1 MLHRILLAP
10 VLLAAALVSLASAQ
24 PAPGLAPPAASTV
37 QPSLPD
43 PSLPDLSLQGPATPS
58 GRLRAMEAQ
67 YPPWQRGENNDAVD
81 RGLEFTVAPVD
92 VLSDFHGSI
101 DHPDLVLYVSGNYF
115 FAVRGVVDAFGEAYP
130 RYRGN
135 VYYETLP
142 PGLLIKQMEAGG
154 RVTSGN
160 MTWTAKPDVF
170 MAELSASNELVG
182 RGKLL
187 APVVAFATN
196 DLTIMVPAGNPAHIR
211 GLADLDRAGLALAMP
226 NPQFEGVARQIR
238 ASLVKAGGEALAEA
252 VYGAKVR
259 NGESILTRI
268 HHRQTPLFLMQGLAQ
283 SGVTWRSEAIFQ
295 EKIGNPI
302 GHVDIPAD
310 QNTLA
315 VYSAALV
322 PDAPHPEAARAWL
335 DFIKSDAAFAVF
347 ERFGF
352 KRYAPQ
358 PR

>member
-1 MLHRILLAP
+1 MSLRISLAP
-10 VLLAAALVSLASAQ
+10 VLLAVALASPASSQ
-24 PAPGLAPPAASTV
+24 PAPGTQQPGASTS
-37 QPSLPD
+37 QPSVPG
-43 PSLPDLSLQGPATPS
+43 PSTPS
-58 GRLRAMEAQ
+58 GRLRAIEAQ
-67 YPPWQRGENNDAVD
+67 YPPWQRGENNSAVD
-81 RGLEFTVAPVD
+81 RGLEFTVAPAD

-115 FAVRGVVDAFGEAYP
+115 FAVRGVVDAFEAAHP

-154 RVTSGN
+154 KVTSGN

-170 MAELSASNELVG
+170 MAELSASNDLVQQ
-182 RGKLL
+182 GKL
-187 APVVAFATN
+187 AGPVLAFATN
-196 DLTIMVPAGNPAHIR
+196 DLTIMVPAGNPAHVT
-211 GLADLDRAGLALAMP
+211 GLADLGRAGLALAMP
-226 NPQFEGVARQIR
+226 NPAFEGVARQIR

-252 VYGAKVR
+252 VYGAKVK
-259 NGESILTRI
+259 NGETILTRI
-268 HHRQTPLFLMQGLAQ
+268 HHRQTPLFLMQRLAE

-302 GHVDIPAD
+302 GHVDIPAE

-315 VYSAALV
+315 IYSAALV

-335 DFIKSDAAFAVF
+335 EFIRSDAAFRVF
-347 ERFGF
+347 EPYGF
-352 KRYAPQ
+352 RRYEAKP
-358 PR
+358 

>member
-1 MLHRILLAP
+1 MLHRISLAP
-10 VLLAAALVSLASAQ
+10 VLLAVALASPASPQ
-24 PAPGLAPPAASTV
+24 PAPGSPPPGASTA
-37 QPSLPD
+37 QLSMPGPS
-43 PSLPDLSLQGPATPS
+43 TPS
-58 GRLRAMEAQ
+58 GRLRATEAQ

-115 FAVRGVVDAFGEAYP
+115 FAVRGVVDAFGQAYP

-142 PGLLIKQMEAGG
+142 PGLLIKQMDAGG
-154 RVTSGN
+154 KVTSGN

-170 MAELSASNELVG
+170 MAELSASNELVR
-182 RGKLL
+182 RGKL
-187 APVVAFATN
+187 AGPVVAFATN
-196 DLTIMVPAGNPAHIR
+196 DLTIMVPAGNPAHIA
-211 GLADLDRAGLALAMP
+211 GLADLGRASLALAMP
-226 NPQFEGVARQIR
+226 NPQFEGVATQIR

-259 NGESILTRI
+259 SGETILTRI
-268 HHRQTPLFLMQGLAQ
+268 HHRQTPLFLMQRLAD

-302 GHVDIPAD
+302 GHVDIPAE

-315 VYSAALV
+315 IYSAALV

-335 DFIKSDAAFAVF
+335 EFIKSDAAFRVF
-347 ERFGF
+347 EQYGF
-352 KRYAPQ
+352 RRYEAKTTSP
-358 PR
+358 

>member
-10 VLLAAALVSLASAQ
+10 VLLAVALASPASAQ
-24 PAPGLAPPAASTV
+24 PAPGASPPGVSSAQPAPP
-37 QPSLPD
+37 
-43 PSLPDLSLQGPATPS
+43 GPATPS

-115 FAVRGVVDAFGEAYP
+115 FAVRGVVDAFGQAYP

-142 PGLLIKQMEAGG
+142 PGLLIKQMDAGG
-154 RVTSGN
+154 KVTSGN

-170 MAELSASNELVG
+170 MAELSASNELV
-182 RGKLL
+182 RQGKLA
-187 APVVAFATN
+187 APVIAFATN
-196 DLTIMVPAGNPAHIR
+196 DLTIMVPAGNPAHIA
-211 GLADLDRAGLALAMP
+211 GLADLAHAGLALAMP
-226 NPQFEGVARQIR
+226 NPAFEGVARQIR

-259 NGESILTRI
+259 NGETILTRI
-268 HHRQTPLFLMQGLAQ
+268 HHRQTPLLLMQGLAQ
-283 SGVTWRSEAIFQ
+283 TGVTWRSEAIFQ
-295 EKIGNPI
+295 EKIGNAI
-302 GHVDIPAD
+302 GHVDIPPE

-322 PDAPHPEAARAWL
+322 PDAPHAEAARAWL

-347 ERFGF
+347 EQYGF
-352 KRYAPQ
+352 KRYTP
-358 PR
+358 

>member
-1 MLHRILLAP
+1 MSHRISLAP
-10 VLLAAALVSLASAQ
+10 VLLAVALASPAPAQ
-24 PAPGLAPPAASTV
+24 PAPGASRPSLSTA
-37 QPSLPD
+37 QPSAP
-43 PSLPDLSLQGPATPS
+43 GAATPS
-58 GRLRAMEAQ
+58 GRLRETEAQ

-81 RGLEFTVAPVD
+81 RGFEFTVAPVD

-142 PGLLIKQMEAGG
+142 PGLLIKQVDAGG
-154 RVTSGN
+154 KITSGN

-170 MAELSASNELVG
+170 MAELSASNELVR
-182 RGKLL
+182 RGKLVG
-187 APVVAFATN
+187 PVVAFATN
-196 DLTIMVPAGNPAHIR
+196 DLTIMVRAGNPARIS
-211 GLADLDRAGLALAMP
+211 GLPDLGRVGLALAMP
-226 NPQFEGVARQIR
+226 NPQFEGVATQIR
-238 ASLVKAGGEALAEA
+238 ASLVKAGGEALAEV

-259 NGESILTRI
+259 NGETILTRI
-268 HHRQTPLFLMQGLAQ
+268 HHRQTPLFLMQGLAET
-283 SGVTWRSEAIFQ
+283 GVTWRSEAIFQ

-302 GHVDIPAD
+302 GHVDIPAE

-322 PDAPHPEAARAWL
+322 PDAPHLEAARAWL
-335 DFIKSDAAFAVF
+335 DFIRSDAAFEVF
-347 ERFGF
+347 EQFGF
-352 KRYAPQ
+352 GRYDTKAKSP
-358 PR
+358 

>member
-1 MLHRILLAP
+1 MSHRISLAT
-10 VLLAAALVSLASAQ
+10 VLLAVALACPASAQ
-24 PAPGLAPPAASTV
+24 PAPGTQPPSASAA
-37 QPSLPD
+37 QPSMPG
-43 PSLPDLSLQGPATPS
+43 PSTPS

-67 YPPWQRGENNDAVD
+67 YPPWQRGENNPTVD
-81 RGLEFTVAPVD
+81 RGLEFTVPPAD

-142 PGLLIKQMEAGG
+142 PGLLIKQMDAGG
-154 RVTSGN
+154 KVTSGN

-170 MAELSASNELVG
+170 MAELLASNELV
-182 RGKLL
+182 RQGKL
-187 APVVAFATN
+187 AGPVVAFATN
-196 DLTIMVPAGNPAHIR
+196 DLTIMVPKGNPAHVT
-211 GLADLDRAGLALAMP
+211 GLADLGRAGLALAMP
-226 NPQFEGVARQIR
+226 NPAFEGVARQIR

-252 VYGAKVR
+252 VYGIKVQS
-259 NGESILTRI
+259 GETILTRI
-268 HHRQTPLFLMQGLAQ
+268 HHRQTPLFLMQGLAET
-283 SGVTWRSEAIFQ
+283 GVTWRSEAIFQ

-302 GHVDIPAD
+302 GHVDIPAE

-322 PDAPHPEAARAWL
+322 PDAPHLEAARAWL
-335 DFIKSDAAFAVF
+335 EFIKSDAAFRVF
-347 ERFGF
+347 EQYGF
-352 KRYAPQ
+352 RRYEAKPQ
-358 PR
+358 

>member
-1 MLHRILLAP
+1 MSYRISLASILLA
-10 VLLAAALVSLASAQ
+10 VALASPALSQ
-24 PAPGLAPPAASTV
+24 PAPGTQQSGASTALPG
-37 QPSLPD
+37 PS
-43 PSLPDLSLQGPATPS
+43 TPS
-58 GRLRAMEAQ
+58 GRLRAMEEQ
-67 YPPWQRGENNDAVD
+67 YPPWQRGENNSAVD

-115 FAVRGVVDAFGEAYP
+115 FAVRGVVDAFEAAHP

-142 PGLLIKQMEAGG
+142 PGLLIKQLDAGG
-154 RVTSGN
+154 KVTSGN

-170 MAELSASNELVG
+170 MAELSASNELVR
-182 RGKLL
+182 RGKL
-187 APVVAFATN
+187 AGPVVAFATN
-196 DLTIMVPAGNPAHIR
+196 DLTIMIPVGNPAHIS
-211 GLADLDRAGLALAMP
+211 GLADLGRAGIALAMP
-226 NPQFEGVARQIR
+226 NPAFEGVATQIR

-252 VYGAKVR
+252 VYGTKVR
-259 NGESILTRI
+259 NGETILTRI
-268 HHRQTPLFLMQGLAQ
+268 HHRQTPLFLMQRLAET
-283 SGVTWRSEAIFQ
+283 GVTWRSEAIFQ

-302 GHVDIPAD
+302 GHVDIPAE

-315 VYSAALV
+315 IYSAALV

-335 DFIKSDAAFAVF
+335 EFIKSDAAFAVF

-352 KRYAPQ
+352 KRFEAKPQ
-358 PR
+358 